1 MIDLSRLQT
10 LIEQLQHQ
18 AEEADRLR
26 GEAQRPLFDQQLF
39 RHRSKLLAPCVTEI
53 AQELA
58 TLQKEQQAGKL
69 LPERTQHLCE
79 KLIAQINAIQRELA
93 TQHIRK
99 NEPQQA
105 VKWQRSINEIY
116 QDLNKHK
123 EWERRLKAMLRDKES
138 SLNRCH
144 SQFEQQQSQKEI
156 LTLEGRISR
165 CQEALIKLENEINH
179 KERKG

>member
-1 MIDLSRLQT
+1 MIDLSRLKT

-58 TLQKEQQAGKL
+58 TLQKEQQAGRL

-99 NEPQQA
+99 NEPKQA
-105 VKWQRSINEIY
+105 AKWQRSINDVY

-123 EWERRLKAMLRDKES
+123 DWERRLKLMLREKES
-138 SLNRCH
+138 LLSRCS

-156 LTLEGRISR
+156 LALEGRISR
-165 CQEALIKLENEINH
+165 CQAALITLENEINRR
-179 KERKG
+179 ERKG

>member
-39 RHRSKLLAPCVTEI
+39 RHRSKLLTPCVVEI
-53 AQELA
+53 TQELA

-69 LPERTQHLCE
+69 LPERTQHMCE

-105 VKWQRSINEIY
+105 AKWQRSINDVY
-116 QDLNKHK
+116 QDLNKHRD
-123 EWERRLKAMLRDKES
+123 WERRLKAMLRDKES
-138 SLNRCH
+138 LLNRCG
-144 SQFEQQQSQKEI
+144 SQLEQQQAQKEI
-156 LTLEGRISR
+156 LALEGRISR
-165 CQEALIKLENEINH
+165 CQAALITLENEINRR
-179 KERKG
+179 ERKG